1 MKQLSQWDNGAATT
15 LKVMGFTMPWET
27 ECSIMLSNTAGQ
39 FGVQGFE
46 GVMDMGKWVK
56 PSNREEAEMRQAAE
70 VVEAARQRDEDR
82 RGHTRLALNANVSLE
97 SNSNFFAGFTE
108 NISEGGVFVSTL
120 SPPSEGETVV
130 LKIKVAGAG
139 EVAVPGVVRWLR
151 TGEDGHYT
159 GCGVQFE
166 HLTEQAKHA
175 LDHLVKSL
183 GREPL
188 FYEV

>member
-1 MKQLSQWDNGAATT
+1 
-15 LKVMGFTMPWET
+15 MGFTMPWET
-27 ECSIMLSNTAGQ
+27 ECSIMLSNTADI

-56 PSNREEAEMRQAAE
+56 PSDQEEAEMRQAAE

-82 RGHTRLALNANVSLE
+82 RGHARLALNATVSLE

-120 SPPSEGETVV
+120 SPPPEGESVV
-130 LKIKVAGAG
+130 LKIKVADVG
-139 EVAVPGVVRWLR
+139 EIAVHGIVRWLR
-151 TGEDGHYT
+151 TGEDGNFT
-159 GCGVQFE
+159 GCGVQFQN
-166 HLTEQAKHA
+166 LTEQARRA
-175 LDHLVKSL
+175 LDSLVDAL
-183 GREPL
+183 PREPL